1 LGHDNGCDGSSRA
14 GDGNMS
20 TGVNWFRLWMVF
32 LLFPVAIL
40 SGERT
45 DVVVT
50 DDRGDFVCSAARS
63 SSGVWYTAEHCL
75 TNDKLYVNGRN
86 TPYAHLLGD
95 IIQIGKDVLQS
106 DKGVLTADRVRS
118 GMRVVVRVGGLSVLT
133 GKPTYF
139 DVEAK
144 ILAVYS
150 SKDLKYQLDS
160 SDDAGWYALIHLGAF
175 GGCSGSGVY
184 YKGRLIGV
192 VCAGVAG
199 EYTFVTLISPAR

>member
-1 LGHDNGCDGSSRA
+1 
-14 GDGNMS
+14 M
-20 TGVNWFRLWMVF
+20 RLVCLRVLMVF
-32 LLFPVAIL
+32 LLLPAAVL
-40 SGERT
+40 SDERT

-75 TNDKLYVNGRN
+75 TNGKLYVKGIH

-95 IIQIGKDVLQS
+95 IIQIGKDVRQS
-106 DKGVLTADRVRS
+106 DKAVLTADRVRP
-118 GMRVVVRVGGLSVLT
+118 GMRVVVRIGGLSVLT

-160 SDDAGWYALIHLGAF
+160 PEDAGWYALIHLGAF

-184 YKGRLIGV
+184 HKGRLIGV

-199 EYTFVTLISPAR
+199 EYTFVTLIPPVR